1 MVDNEPLEA
10 RKADDI
16 EKDTSRI
23 PLTCSSSS
31 CSTVTQ
37 GQTARLSVTDVRDDG
52 QCDAAVD
59 NEDDR
64 LAAAPSADASDTL
77 RQIVI
82 DGSNIAMRFELL
94 QCFIRPLDRCRKV
107 LITDELAFFF
117 LSFFSV

>member
-31 CSTVTQ
+31 SSSAVTQ
-37 GQTARLSVTDVRDDG
+37 GQTARLRVTDG
-52 QCDAAVD
+52 QCDAVID
-59 NEDDR
+59 NDDDKS
-64 LAAAPSADASDTL
+64 AAAPSADASDAL

-94 QCFIRPLDRCRKV
+94 QCFIL
-107 LITDELAFFF
+107 
-117 LSFFSV
+117 